1 MPEQHGLHLIWPSSF
16 STCWYWAIF
25 LESGVWYSIP
35 ICYASLFFQIVL
47 DLWCLHW
54 LVLSWKI
61 AHDAK
66 AIKTTKRQK
75 KGCNVLA
82 FLCKFDMC
90 LCRNNCENLKST
102 KKGGDLFAFVMSSFV
117 LMTVA
122 LQHRKYRKTKKKGMF
137 YVRVWKLKISKKL
150 LCACVATTSRLI
162 VHVITL
168 TVTSLSLYST

>member
-1 MPEQHGLHLIWPSSF
+1 MPEQHGLHLIWPLSF
-16 STCWYWAIF
+16 STCWYRAIF

-82 FLCKFDMC
+82 FLQVWDVPMLQQLWKF
-90 LCRNNCENLKST
+90 EKH
-102 KKGGDLFAFVMSSFV
+102 KKRGGRFVMSLFV

-122 LQHRKYRKTKKKGMF
+122 LQHGKYKKTKKRGCFMLE
-137 YVRVWKLKISKKL
+137 YENWKYKK
-150 LCACVATTSRLI
+150 TSMC
-162 VHVITL
+162 
-168 TVTSLSLYST
+168 LSSHY